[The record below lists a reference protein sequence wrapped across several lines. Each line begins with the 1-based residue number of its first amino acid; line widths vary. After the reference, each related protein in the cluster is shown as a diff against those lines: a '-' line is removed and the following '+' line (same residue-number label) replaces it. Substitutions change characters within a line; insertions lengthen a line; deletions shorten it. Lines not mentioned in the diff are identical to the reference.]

1 MAKLG
6 KRQDT
11 TLSHR
16 EEWGPKEVK
25 QFTTGE
31 LPANG
36 QATNGRDKKQG
47 SPLRPPLRE
56 QMGDEDVVSL
66 PDHTASQAGPVVLQS
81 GQQPKGKEKP
91 KSDWL
96 KCQNTA
102 GVATWCQLIHG

>member
-6 KRQDT
+6 KSRDT

-31 LPANG
+31 LPAND
-36 QATNGRDKKQG
+36 QATSGREKKQR

-56 QMGDEDVVSL
+56 QMGDADVVSL
-66 PDHTASQAGPVVLQS
+66 PDHTAAEQ
-81 GQQPKGKEKP
+81 GQWYCNQGKSRKA
-91 KSDWL
+91 KKNL
-96 KCQNTA
+96 KVT
-102 GVATWCQLIHG
+102 G